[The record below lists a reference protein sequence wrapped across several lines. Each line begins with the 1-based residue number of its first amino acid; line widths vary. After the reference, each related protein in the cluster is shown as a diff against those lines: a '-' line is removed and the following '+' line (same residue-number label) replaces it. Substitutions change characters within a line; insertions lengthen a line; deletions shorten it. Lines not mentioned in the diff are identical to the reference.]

1 MDQKNKLIIQVLISK
16 DIHKYQLGLALLE
29 IMVITPPCQ
38 SRMWDYQWLSQPNG
52 YSSHSYS
59 SVNASIWQ
67 EVGVPTPKPFIHI
80 WEGEDVSL
88 IHMSVVYDN
97 GAGSIRYI
105 AGFDG
110 VQLQVIFTIFTHILV
125 GLKLIQVEIIHSRV
139 GQ

>member
-1 MDQKNKLIIQVLISK
+1 MFNQFLVHRI
-16 DIHKYQLGLALLE
+16 G
-29 IMVITPPCQ
+29 TPPCQ
-38 SRMWDYQWLSQPNG
+38 SGLGDYQWLTHPG
-52 YSSHSYS
+52 GHSSHSYS

-67 EVGVPTPKPFIHI
+67 KVGVPTPKPFIHF

-97 GAGSIRYI
+97 GNGSIRYI

-110 VQLQVIFTIFTHILV
+110 VQLQVIESVHTQTLD
-125 GLKLIQVEIIHSRV
+125 GLKLIWKDLMNMQA